1 MNLFDKCYN
10 FTRADEVKAAGYYP
24 YFVPIEWS
32 NDTEVIVH
40 GKRKIMIGSNN
51 YLGLTHHPKVLE
63 AANEAMKKYG
73 SGCTGSRFLN
83 GTLDIHIK
91 LEEELADFMEK
102 EAALIFSTGYQTNL
116 GIITTLAGK
125 NDIIFTD
132 KLNHA
137 SILDASV
144 YSSAKIVRFRHND
157 IADLE
162 RVLKKENSESGKL
175 IVVDGVFSMEGDI
188 ARAPEIN
195 KLAKKHNA
203 KFMIDDAHSIGVL
216 GKSGNGTAA
225 HFGLQ
230 NEVDIIM
237 GTFSKSFACIGGF
250 VASEHS
256 VINYLKHFART
267 LIFSASLPPSAV
279 ATVRTALQI
288 IKSEPERREQLWR
301 IAKKMKRELN
311 NLGFD
316 TGTSET
322 PIIPV
327 IIGDDMKTF
336 IFWKELFDEGVY
348 SNPVVSPAVPPK
360 SSRLR
365 TSYIATHTDEQL
377 DFVLDKFEKVGKKLG
392 VI

>member
-1 MNLFDKCYN
+1 MNLFEKCYN
-10 FTRADEVKAAGYYP
+10 FTRADEVKASGYYP

-32 NDTEVIVH
+32 NDTEVTVN
-40 GKRKIMIGSNN
+40 GDRKIMIGSNN

-125 NDIIFTD
+125 EDIIFTD

-137 SILDASV
+137 SIHDASV

-162 RVLKKENSESGKL
+162 RVIKKENSENGKL

-188 ARAPEIN
+188 ARVPEIN
-195 KLAKKHNA
+195 NVAKKHNA

-216 GKSGNGTAA
+216 GKNGNGTAA

-250 VASEHS
+250 VASEDS
-256 VINYLKHFART
+256 VINYLKHFSRT
-267 LIFSASLPPSAV
+267 LIFSASLPPGAV
-279 ATVRTALQI
+279 ATARTTLQI
-288 IKSEPERREQLWR
+288 IKSEPERREQLRR
-301 IAKKMKRELN
+301 ISRKMKTELEN
-311 NLGFD
+311 IGFN
-316 TGTSET
+316 TGVSET

>member
-1 MNLFDKCYN
+1 
-10 FTRADEVKAAGYYP
+10 
-24 YFVPIEWS
+24 
-32 NDTEVIVH
+32 
-40 GKRKIMIGSNN
+40 
-51 YLGLTHHPKVLE
+51 
-63 AANEAMKKYG
+63 
-73 SGCTGSRFLN
+73 
-83 GTLDIHIK
+83 
-91 LEEELADFMEK
+91 
-102 EAALIFSTGYQTNL
+102 
-116 GIITTLAGK
+116 
-125 NDIIFTD
+125 
-132 KLNHA
+132 
-137 SILDASV
+137 
-144 YSSAKIVRFRHND
+144 
-157 IADLE
+157 
-162 RVLKKENSESGKL
+162 
-175 IVVDGVFSMEGDI
+175 MEGDI
-188 ARAPEIN
+188 ARVPEIN
-195 KLAKKHNA
+195 KAAKKYNT

-216 GKSGNGTAA
+216 GENGNGTAA

-301 IAKKMKRELN
+301 IARKMKTELEN
-311 NLGFD
+311 IGFD
-316 TGTSET
+316 TGVSET
-322 PIIPV
+322 PIIPI

-336 IFWKELFDEGVY
+336 IFWKELFDKGVY